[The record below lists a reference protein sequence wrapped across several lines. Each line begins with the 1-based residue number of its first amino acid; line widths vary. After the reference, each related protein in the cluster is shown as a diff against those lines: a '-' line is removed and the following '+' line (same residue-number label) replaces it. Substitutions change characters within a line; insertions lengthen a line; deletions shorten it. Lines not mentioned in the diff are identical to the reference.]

1 MIKYISENRMKR
13 NSMKKKTILFIVII
27 LSAYVLSSAQ
37 ELNCNVQVVTQQ
49 IQGTNKKIFQ
59 TLQAAIYE
67 FVNTRTWTNNVYS
80 YSERI
85 ECNILINLTDQI
97 SSDEFKGTIQVQAR
111 RPVYNTT
118 YNSTVF
124 NFIDNNFH
132 IRYVEFEPLEFNET
146 SYLSNLTSI
155 LAYYI
160 YIIIGLDND
169 SFSFEGGSLC
179 FEKAE
184 AIVMNAQ
191 NAPYAGWKPYEGS
204 GNRNRYWLVKNIL
217 DVEYSPVR
225 EFFYRYHRMGLDKL
239 ESATNEARIEIIEG
253 LRLLQEVYR
262 KKPDPYLFLLQI
274 IFDAKADEFVNIF
287 SESFTEEKGRVLKIL
302 KEMDPS
308 NSRKYEKINSE
319 T

>member
-1 MIKYISENRMKR
+1 MQI
-13 NSMKKKTILFIVII
+13 
-27 LSAYVLSSAQ
+27 
-37 ELNCNVQVVTQQ
+37 VTQQ

-59 TLQAAIYE
+59 TLQAAVYE
-67 FVNTRTWTNNVYS
+67 FVNNRTWTNNVYS

-85 ECNILINLTDQI
+85 ECNIMINLTDQI
-97 SSDEFKGTIQVQAR
+97 SSDEFKGTIQVQSR

-118 YNSTVF
+118 YNSTMF
-124 NFIDNNFH
+124 NYVDNKFH

-146 SYLSNLTSI
+146 SHLSNLTSI
-155 LAYYI
+155 LAYYV

-169 SFSFEGGSLC
+169 SFSFEGGSQY

-191 NAPYAGWKPYEGS
+191 NAPFAGWKPYEGS
-204 GNRNRYWLVKNIL
+204 GNKNRYWLIKNIL

-225 EFFYRYHRMGLDKL
+225 EFLYRYHRMGLDNL

-274 IFDAKADEFVNIF
+274 VFDAKKDEFVNIF
-287 SESFTEEKGRVLKIL
+287 SESFAEEKSRVLRIL
-302 KEMDPS
+302 KEIDPS
-308 NSRKYEKINSE
+308 NSRKYEKINKE

>member
-1 MIKYISENRMKR
+1 
-13 NSMKKKTILFIVII
+13 MKKKTILFIVII

-111 RPVYNTT
+111 RPVFNTT

>member
-1 MIKYISENRMKR
+1 
-13 NSMKKKTILFIVII
+13 MKKKTILSIVII
-27 LSAYVLSSAQ
+27 FSAYILSSAQ
-37 ELNCNVQVVTQQ
+37 ELNCNVQIVTQQ

-59 TLQAAIYE
+59 TLQAAVYE
-67 FVNTRTWTNNVYS
+67 FVNNRTWTNSVYS

-97 SSDEFKGTIQVQAR
+97 SSDEFKGTIQVQFR

-118 YNSTVF
+118 YNSTMF
-124 NFIDNNFH
+124 NYIDNNFH

-146 SYLSNLTSI
+146 SHLSNLTSI
-155 LAYYI
+155 LAYYV

-169 SFSFEGGSLC
+169 SFSFEGGTQF

-204 GNRNRYWLVKNIL
+204 GNKNRYWLIKNIL

-239 ESATNEARIEIIEG
+239 ESSTNEARIEIIEG

-274 IFDAKADEFVNIF
+274 IFDAKTDEFVNIF
-287 SESFTEEKGRVLKIL
+287 SESFAEEKGRVLKIL
-302 KEMDPS
+302 KEIDPS
-308 NSRKYEKINSE
+308 NSRKYEKINKAD
-319 T
+319 

>member
-1 MIKYISENRMKR
+1 MI
-13 NSMKKKTILFIVII
+13 KKTILSLVII
-27 LSAYVLSSAQ
+27 FSAYIVSPAQ

-97 SSDEFKGTIQVQAR
+97 SSDEFKGTIQVQCR

-118 YNSTVF
+118 YNTTMF
-124 NFIDNNFH
+124 NYVDNKFH

-146 SYLSNLTSI
+146 SFLSNLTSI
-155 LAYYI
+155 LAYYV

-169 SFSFEGGSLC
+169 SFSFEGGTQY

-191 NAPYAGWKPYEGS
+191 NAPFAGWKPYEGS
-204 GNRNRYWLVKNIL
+204 GNKNRYWLVKNIL
-217 DVEYSPVR
+217 DVEYSSVR
-225 EFFYRYHRMGLDKL
+225 EFLYRYHRMGLDKL
-239 ESATNEARIEIIEG
+239 ESTTNEARIEIIEG

-262 KKPDPYLFLLQI
+262 KKPDPYLFLLQV
-274 IFDAKADEFVNIF
+274 IFDAKTDEFVNIF
-287 SESFTEEKGRVLKIL
+287 SESFTEEKSRVLKIL
-302 KEMDPS
+302 KEIDPS

>member
-1 MIKYISENRMKR
+1 MKR

>member
-1 MIKYISENRMKR
+1 
-13 NSMKKKTILFIVII
+13 MKKKTILSLII

-49 IQGTNKKIFQ
+49 IQGTNKEIFR
-59 TLQAAIYE
+59 TLQAAVYE

-97 SSDEFKGTIQVQAR
+97 SSDEFKGTIQMQAR

-118 YNSTVF
+118 YNSTMF

-155 LAYYI
+155 LAYYV

-204 GNRNRYWLVKNIL
+204 GNKNRYWLIKNIL

-287 SESFTEEKGRVLKIL
+287 SESFTEEKGRVIKIL
-302 KEMDPS
+302 KEIDPS
-308 NSRKYEKINSE
+308 NSRKYEKITSNQ
-319 T
+319 

>member
-1 MIKYISENRMKR
+1 
-13 NSMKKKTILFIVII
+13 MKKKTILSLII

-49 IQGTNKKIFQ
+49 IQGTNKEIFR
-59 TLQAAIYE
+59 TLQAAVYE

-97 SSDEFKGTIQVQAR
+97 SSDEFKGTIQMQAR

-118 YNSTVF
+118 YNSTMF

-155 LAYYI
+155 LAYYV

-191 NAPYAGWKPYEGS
+191 NAPFAGWKPYEGS
-204 GNRNRYWLVKNIL
+204 GNKNRYWLIKNIL

-287 SESFTEEKGRVLKIL
+287 SESFTEEKGRVIKIL
-302 KEMDPS
+302 KEIDPS
-308 NSRKYEKINSE
+308 NSRKYEKITSNQ
-319 T
+319 

>member
-1 MIKYISENRMKR
+1 
-13 NSMKKKTILFIVII
+13 MKKKTIISLAII
-27 LSAYVLSSAQ
+27 FSAYILSSAQ
-37 ELNCNVQVVTQQ
+37 ELNCNVQIVTQQ

-59 TLQAAIYE
+59 TLQAAVYE
-67 FVNTRTWTNNVYS
+67 FVNNRTWTNNVYS

-85 ECNILINLTDQI
+85 ECNIMINLTDQI
-97 SSDEFKGTIQVQAR
+97 SSDEFKGTIQVQSR

-118 YNSTVF
+118 YNSTMF
-124 NFIDNNFH
+124 NYVDNKFH

-146 SYLSNLTSI
+146 SHLSNLTSI
-155 LAYYI
+155 LAYYV

-169 SFSFEGGSLC
+169 SFSFEGGALY

-191 NAPYAGWKPYEGS
+191 NAPFAGWKPYEGS
-204 GNRNRYWLVKNIL
+204 GNKNRYWLIKNIL

-225 EFFYRYHRMGLDKL
+225 EFLYRYHRMGLDNL

-274 IFDAKADEFVNIF
+274 VFDAKKDEFVNIF
-287 SESFTEEKGRVLKIL
+287 SESFAEEKSRVLRIL
-302 KEMDPS
+302 KEIDPS
-308 NSRKYEKINSE
+308 NSRKYEKINKE

>member
-1 MIKYISENRMKR
+1 
-13 NSMKKKTILFIVII
+13 MKKKTILSLII

-49 IQGTNKKIFQ
+49 IQGTNKEIFR
-59 TLQAAIYE
+59 TLQAAVYE

-97 SSDEFKGTIQVQAR
+97 SSDEFKGTIQMQAR

-118 YNSTVF
+118 YNSTMF

-155 LAYYI
+155 LAYYV

-169 SFSFEGGSLC
+169 SFSPEGGSLC

-191 NAPYAGWKPYEGS
+191 NAPFAGWKPYEGS
-204 GNRNRYWLVKNIL
+204 GNKNRYWLIKNIL

-274 IFDAKADEFVNIF
+274 IFDAKADEFVNVF
-287 SESFTEEKGRVLKIL
+287 SESFTEEKDRVLKIL
-302 KEMDPS
+302 KEIDPS
-308 NSRKYEKINSE
+308 NSRKYEKINE
-319 T
+319 TTQ

>member
-1 MIKYISENRMKR
+1 
-13 NSMKKKTILFIVII
+13 MKKKTILSLII

-49 IQGTNKKIFQ
+49 IQGTNKEIFQ
-59 TLQAAIYE
+59 TLQAAVYE

-118 YNSTVF
+118 YNSTMF

-155 LAYYI
+155 LAYYV

-191 NAPYAGWKPYEGS
+191 NAPFAGWKPYEGS
-204 GNRNRYWLVKNIL
+204 GNKNRYWLIKNIL

-302 KEMDPS
+302 KEIDPS
-308 NSRKYEKINSE
+308 NSRKYEKINE
-319 T
+319 TTQ

>member
-1 MIKYISENRMKR
+1 MI
-13 NSMKKKTILFIVII
+13 KKTILSIAII
-27 LSAYVLSSAQ
+27 LSAYILLSAQ

-59 TLQAAIYE
+59 TLQAAVYE
-67 FVNTRTWTNNVYS
+67 FVNTRTWTNNIYS

-111 RPVYNTT
+111 RPVFNTT
-118 YNSTVF
+118 YNTTML
-124 NFIDNNFH
+124 NFVDNNFH

-155 LAYYI
+155 LAYYV
-160 YIIIGLDND
+160 YIIIGIDND
-169 SFSFEGGSLC
+169 SFSFEGGSLY

-191 NAPYAGWKPYEGS
+191 NAPFAGWKPYEGS
-204 GNRNRYWLVKNIL
+204 GNKNRYWLVKNIL

-253 LRLLQEVYR
+253 LKLIQEVYR
-262 KKPDPYLFLLQI
+262 KKPDPYLFLLQV

-287 SESFTEEKGRVLKIL
+287 SESFTEEKDRVLKIL
-302 KEMDPS
+302 KEIDPS
-308 NSRKYEKINSE
+308 NSRKYEKINE
-319 T
+319 NAQ

>member
-302 KEMDPS
+302 KEIDPS

>member
-1 MIKYISENRMKR
+1 MI
-13 NSMKKKTILFIVII
+13 KKTILSLVII
-27 LSAYVLSSAQ
+27 LSAYILLSAQ

-59 TLQAAIYE
+59 TLQAAVYE

-80 YSERI
+80 YNERI

-111 RPVYNTT
+111 RPVFNTT
-118 YNSTVF
+118 YNTTML
-124 NFIDNNFH
+124 NFVDNNFH

-160 YIIIGLDND
+160 YIIIGIDND
-169 SFSFEGGSLC
+169 SFSFEGGSLY

-191 NAPYAGWKPYEGS
+191 NAPFAGWKPYEGS
-204 GNRNRYWLVKNIL
+204 GNKNRYWLVKNIL

-253 LRLLQEVYR
+253 LRLIQEVYR
-262 KKPDPYLFLLQI
+262 KKPDPYLFLLQV

-302 KEMDPS
+302 KEIDPS
-308 NSRKYEKINSE
+308 NSRKYEKINE
-319 T
+319 NTQ

>member
-1 MIKYISENRMKR
+1 
-13 NSMKKKTILFIVII
+13 MKKKTILSLII

-49 IQGTNKKIFQ
+49 IQGTNKEIFQ
-59 TLQAAIYE
+59 TLQAAVYE

-118 YNSTVF
+118 YNSTMF

-155 LAYYI
+155 LAYYV

-204 GNRNRYWLVKNIL
+204 GNKNRYWLIKNIL

-302 KEMDPS
+302 KEIDPS
-308 NSRKYEKINSE
+308 NSRKYEKITSNQ
-319 T
+319 

>member
-1 MIKYISENRMKR
+1 
-13 NSMKKKTILFIVII
+13 MKKKTILSLII

-49 IQGTNKKIFQ
+49 IQGTNKEIFR
-59 TLQAAIYE
+59 TLQAAVYE

-118 YNSTVF
+118 YNSTMF

-155 LAYYI
+155 LAYYV

-191 NAPYAGWKPYEGS
+191 NAPFAGWKPYEGS
-204 GNRNRYWLVKNIL
+204 GNKNRYWLIKNIL

-302 KEMDPS
+302 KEIDPS
-308 NSRKYEKINSE
+308 NSRKYEKITSNQ
-319 T
+319 

>member
-1 MIKYISENRMKR
+1 
-13 NSMKKKTILFIVII
+13 MKKKTLLSLII

-49 IQGTNKKIFQ
+49 IQGTNKEIFQ
-59 TLQAAIYE
+59 TLQAAVYE

-118 YNSTVF
+118 YNSTMF

-155 LAYYI
+155 LAYYV

-204 GNRNRYWLVKNIL
+204 GNKNRYWLIKNIL

-302 KEMDPS
+302 KEIDPS
-308 NSRKYEKINSE
+308 NSRKYEKINE
-319 T
+319 TTQ

>member
-1 MIKYISENRMKR
+1 MQR
-13 NSMKKKTILFIVII
+13 NSMKKKTILTIVII
-27 LSAYVLSSAQ
+27 LSAYFLSSAQ

-97 SSDEFKGTIQVQAR
+97 SSDEFRGTIQVQAR

-118 YNSTVF
+118 YNSTMF
-124 NFIDNNFH
+124 NFVDNNFH

-155 LAYYI
+155 LAYYV
-160 YIIIGLDND
+160 YIIIGIDND
-169 SFSFEGGSLC
+169 SFSFEGGSQC

-204 GNRNRYWLVKNIL
+204 GNKNRYWFIKNIM
-217 DVEYSPVR
+217 DVEYAPVR
-225 EFFYRYHRMGLDKL
+225 EFLYRYHRMGLDKM

-287 SESFTEEKGRVLKIL
+287 SESFTEEKSRVLKIL
-302 KEMDPS
+302 KEIDPS
-308 NSRKYEKINSE
+308 NSRKYEKINKES
-319 T
+319 

>member
-1 MIKYISENRMKR
+1 
-13 NSMKKKTILFIVII
+13 MKKKTILSLII

-49 IQGTNKKIFQ
+49 IQGTNKEIFQ

-118 YNSTVF
+118 YNSTMF

-155 LAYYI
+155 LAYYV

-191 NAPYAGWKPYEGS
+191 NAPFAGWKPYEGS
-204 GNRNRYWLVKNIL
+204 GNKNRYWLIKNIL

-287 SESFTEEKGRVLKIL
+287 SESFTEEKGRVIKIL
-302 KEMDPS
+302 KEIDPS
-308 NSRKYEKINSE
+308 NSRKYEKITSNQ
-319 T
+319 

>member
-1 MIKYISENRMKR
+1 MIK
-13 NSMKKKTILFIVII
+13 KTTLSLVII

-49 IQGTNKKIFQ
+49 IQGTNKEIFQ
-59 TLQAAIYE
+59 TLQAAVYE

-118 YNSTVF
+118 YNSTMF

-132 IRYVEFEPLEFNET
+132 IRYVEYEPLEFNKT

-155 LAYYI
+155 LAYYV

-191 NAPYAGWKPYEGS
+191 NAPFAGWKPYEGS
-204 GNRNRYWLVKNIL
+204 GNKNRYWLIKNIL
-217 DVEYSPVR
+217 DEEYSPVR

-239 ESATNEARIEIIEG
+239 ESATDEARIEIIEG

-262 KKPDPYLFLLQI
+262 KKPDPYFFLLQI
-274 IFDAKADEFVNIF
+274 IFDAKTDEFVNIF
-287 SESFTEEKGRVLKIL
+287 SESLTEEKGRVIKIL
-302 KEMDPS
+302 KEIDPS
-308 NSRKYEKINSE
+308 NSRKYEKINKE
-319 T
+319 N

>member
-1 MIKYISENRMKR
+1 
-13 NSMKKKTILFIVII
+13 MKKKTTLSFVII

-49 IQGTNKKIFQ
+49 IQGTNKEIFQ
-59 TLQAAIYE
+59 TLQAAVYE

-118 YNSTVF
+118 YNSTIF

-132 IRYVEFEPLEFNET
+132 IRYVEYEPLEFNET

-155 LAYYI
+155 LAYYV

-191 NAPYAGWKPYEGS
+191 NAPFAGWKPYEGS
-204 GNRNRYWLVKNIL
+204 GNKNRYWLIKNIL

-287 SESFTEEKGRVLKIL
+287 SESFTEEKDRVLKIL
-302 KEMDPS
+302 KEIDPS
-308 NSRKYEKINSE
+308 NSRKYEKINE
-319 T
+319 TTQ

>member
-1 MIKYISENRMKR
+1 
-13 NSMKKKTILFIVII
+13 MKKKTIISLAII
-27 LSAYVLSSAQ
+27 FSAYILSSAQ
-37 ELNCNVQVVTQQ
+37 ELNCNVQIVTQQ

-59 TLQAAIYE
+59 TLQAAVYE
-67 FVNTRTWTNNVYS
+67 FVNNRTWTNNVYS

-85 ECNILINLTDQI
+85 ECNIMINLTDQI
-97 SSDEFKGTIQVQAR
+97 SSDEFKGTIQVQSR

-118 YNSTVF
+118 YNSTMF
-124 NFIDNNFH
+124 NYVDNKFH

-146 SYLSNLTSI
+146 SHLSNLTSI
-155 LAYYI
+155 LAYYV

-169 SFSFEGGSLC
+169 SFSFEGGSQY

-191 NAPYAGWKPYEGS
+191 NAPFAGWKPYEGS
-204 GNRNRYWLVKNIL
+204 GNKNRYWLIKNIL

-225 EFFYRYHRMGLDKL
+225 EFLYRYHRMGLDNL

-274 IFDAKADEFVNIF
+274 VFDAKKDEFVNIF
-287 SESFTEEKGRVLKIL
+287 SESFAEEKSRVLRIL
-302 KEMDPS
+302 KEIDPS
-308 NSRKYEKINSE
+308 NSRKYEKINKE

>member
-1 MIKYISENRMKR
+1 
-13 NSMKKKTILFIVII
+13 MKKKTTLSFVII

-49 IQGTNKKIFQ
+49 IQGTNKEIFR
-59 TLQAAIYE
+59 TLQAAVYE

-118 YNSTVF
+118 YNSTIF

-155 LAYYI
+155 LAYYV

-191 NAPYAGWKPYEGS
+191 NAPFAGWKPYEGS
-204 GNRNRYWLVKNIL
+204 GNKNRYWLIKNIL

-225 EFFYRYHRMGLDKL
+225 EFFYRFHRMGLDKL

-287 SESFTEEKGRVLKIL
+287 SESFTEEKGRVIKIL
-302 KEMDPS
+302 KEIDPS
-308 NSRKYEKINSE
+308 NSRKYEKINE
-319 T
+319 TTQ

>member
-1 MIKYISENRMKR
+1 
-13 NSMKKKTILFIVII
+13 MKKKTILFIVII

>member
-1 MIKYISENRMKR
+1 
-13 NSMKKKTILFIVII
+13 MKKKTILSLII

-49 IQGTNKKIFQ
+49 IQGTNKEIFR
-59 TLQAAIYE
+59 TLQAAVYE

-118 YNSTVF
+118 YNSTMF

-155 LAYYI
+155 LAYYV

-204 GNRNRYWLVKNIL
+204 GNKNRYWLIKNIL

-287 SESFTEEKGRVLKIL
+287 SESFTEEKGRVIKIL
-302 KEMDPS
+302 KEIDPS
-308 NSRKYEKINSE
+308 NSRKYEKITSNQ
-319 T
+319 

>member
-1 MIKYISENRMKR
+1 M
-13 NSMKKKTILFIVII
+13 
-27 LSAYVLSSAQ
+27 
-37 ELNCNVQVVTQQ
+37 QVVTQQ

-59 TLQAAIYE
+59 TLQAAVYE
-67 FVNTRTWTNNVYS
+67 FVNTRTWTNNIYS

-97 SSDEFKGTIQVQAR
+97 SSDEFKGTIQVQSR

-118 YNSTVF
+118 YNSTMF

-155 LAYYI
+155 LAYYV
-160 YIIIGLDND
+160 YIIIGIDND
-169 SFSFEGGSLC
+169 SFSFEGGSLY

-191 NAPYAGWKPYEGS
+191 NAPFAGWKPYEGS
-204 GNRNRYWLVKNIL
+204 GNKNRYWLVKNIL
-217 DVEYSPVR
+217 DVEYSPAR
-225 EFFYRYHRMGLDKL
+225 EFIYRYHRMGLDKL
-239 ESATNEARIEIIEG
+239 ESSTNEARIEIIEG

-274 IFDAKADEFVNIF
+274 VFDAKADEFVNIF
-287 SESFTEEKGRVLKIL
+287 SESFTEEKDRVLKIL
-302 KEMDPS
+302 KEIDPS
-308 NSRKYEKINSE
+308 NSRKYEKITSNQQPATSNQ
-319 T
+319 